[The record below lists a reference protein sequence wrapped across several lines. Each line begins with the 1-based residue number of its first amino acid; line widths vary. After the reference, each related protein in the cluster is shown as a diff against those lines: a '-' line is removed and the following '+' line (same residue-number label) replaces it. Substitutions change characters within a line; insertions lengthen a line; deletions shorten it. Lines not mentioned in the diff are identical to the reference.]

1 MPTAQ
6 AFSTSTSAC
15 TSASRPQPRSGA
27 TTYTRARHQCANTS
41 RQPYA
46 RHARPGPPKT
56 FSARKLAPLRI
67 SSLGVYR
74 PRRPS
79 GGRPWRFTTAAQGR
93 VKSSDHSATRPRHP
107 RASSGSGSRG
117 GTTDGCDG
125 AHPGPTSHSSWP
137 TTDDRRRG
145 PRGSSQSSP
154 RRKTSGA
161 GKRFGHPLSPR
172 GIRNSRQTVA
182 PTRRGPRH
190 LKNARQPP
198 QTSPRPRRQPAAHP
212 PAPPSQA

>member
-93 VKSSDHSATRPRHP
+93 VKSSDHSAVHPRNP

-117 GTTDGCDG
+117 STTVGCDG
-125 AHPGPTSHSSWP
+125 ASPGRARLTTAPGLPP
-137 TTDDRRRG
+137 TTADGGPAGHHSRHHGGRLAAQAKGSPTHFRHGVSETAGRPWPQRG
-145 PRGSSQSSP
+145 GGRV
-154 RRKTSGA
+154 
-161 GKRFGHPLSPR
+161 
-172 GIRNSRQTVA
+172 I
-182 PTRRGPRH
+182 
-190 LKNARQPP
+190 
-198 QTSPRPRRQPAAHP
+198 
-212 PAPPSQA
+212 